1 MIRHYIIVFD
11 TDAQEMPRSLVD
23 DSPWEKGINPNT
35 SVFEYLKESES
46 RIDALRRNKRTNNS
60 YILNV

>member
-11 TDAQEMPRSLVD
+11 TDVQEMPRSLAD
-23 DSPWEKGINPNT
+23 DRPWEKGNNPNT

-46 RIDALRRNKRTNNS
+46 RIDALRRKKRTNNS

>member
-11 TDAQEMPRSLVD
+11 TDSQEMPRSLVD
-23 DSPWEKGINPNT
+23 DSPWEKGNNPNT

-46 RIDALRRNKRTNNS
+46 RIDAL
-60 YILNV
+60 